1 VLPGQPQEK
10 VRMLYLLVALGA
22 YLLGSIP
29 SGYLIGKSRGVDLR
43 TQGSGNIGA
52 TNALRVL
59 GKKWGYLCFAL
70 DAGKGVLSVLLAK
83 YAVAP
88 AAGLDPVISSIVA
101 AVCTVLGHNF
111 PVWLKF
117 KGGKGVA
124 TSAGAVIGLFPL
136 PVFVCSVLI
145 WVITFKITRIVS
157 VASIVG
163 AVSLS
168 LALLVLWLLHS
179 SGVVL
184 AQVVIGFALSA
195 MMIWRHRSNIGRLM
209 AGTEPRFEKRS
220 R

>member
-1 VLPGQPQEK
+1 
-10 VRMLYLLVALGA
+10 MLYLLVALGA

-70 DAGKGVLSVLLAK
+70 DAGKGVLSVSLAK

-88 AAGLDPVISSIVA
+88 ALGLDPVMSSIVA

-136 PVFVCSVLI
+136 VVFVVSVLV
-145 WVITFKITRIVS
+145 WVITFKVTRIVS
-157 VASIVG
+157 VASMLG
-163 AVSLS
+163 AISLS
-168 LALLVLWLLHS
+168 LALVVLWLLHS

-184 AQVVIGFALSA
+184 AQVVIGVALSA

-209 AGTEPRFEKRS
+209 AGTEARFEKRS

>member
-1 VLPGQPQEK
+1 
-10 VRMLYLLVALGA
+10 MLYLLVALGA

-83 YAVAP
+83 YTIAP
-88 AAGLDPVISSIVA
+88 AVGLDPVISSIVA

-136 PVFVCSVLI
+136 PVFVCSVLV
-145 WVITFKITRIVS
+145 WVITFKVTRIVS
-157 VASIVG
+157 VASMLG
-163 AVSLS
+163 AISLS

-184 AQVVIGFALSA
+184 AQVVIGIALSA
-195 MMIWRHRSNIGRLM
+195 MMIWRHRSNIARLM

>member
-1 VLPGQPQEK
+1 
-10 VRMLYLLVALGA
+10 MLYLLVALGA

-43 TQGSGNIGA
+43 TQGSGNIGS

-70 DAGKGVLSVLLAK
+70 DVGKGVLSVLLAK
-83 YAVAP
+83 YAIAP
-88 AAGLDPVISSIVA
+88 AVGLDPVTSSIVA

-136 PVFVCSVLI
+136 VVFVGSVLV

-157 VASIVG
+157 VASMLG
-163 AVSLS
+163 AISLS
-168 LALLVLWLLHS
+168 LALVVLWLLHS

-184 AQVVIGFALSA
+184 AQVVIGVALSA
-195 MMIWRHRSNIGRLM
+195 MMIWRHRSNIGRLV